1 MSVSAPLTL
10 QKQKHLK
17 YWLRCLR
24 TCLPTDYTTTDL
36 NRLTLGFFCIAA
48 LDLLGCLQTET
59 TEGDRA
65 GWINWIYKNQ
75 LPTGGFRGS
84 PATELG
90 GGEGGSEWD
99 PPIVPASF
107 FALVALVSLGDDLE
121 RVRKRGLLELLPKVQ
136 REDGSFGEWLGG
148 DGQIIGGSD
157 MRFVYCAVAIRWIL
171 RGREGEGM
179 LEGIEDIDVE
189 GVVRFIKSAES
200 YEHGIS
206 DKAFGEAHAGLTY
219 CAIGALALLG
229 RLHPTSDGLSTH
241 ANILRW
247 LTSRQVPSQ
256 AHDELKDEEYESRV
270 ANGTEQEI
278 TAGATI
284 TCGVDGK
291 PLWAGFNGRCNKK
304 TDTCYS
310 FWVCGS
316 LDMMKKLHLI
326 DFNSNRRFLL
336 EKTQHF
342 IGGFAKL
349 PVPGTPPDIL
359 HSFMGLASLAL
370 MREEGLNRLDP
381 TLCIS
386 MQAKERLV
394 NMGWWRDAT
403 V

>member
-1 MSVSAPLTL
+1 MSTPAPPTL
-10 QKQKHLK
+10 QKPKHVK

-24 TCLPTDYTTTDL
+24 TCLPTDYTSTDL

-48 LDLLGCLQTET
+48 LDLLGSLHSET
-59 TEGDRA
+59 TEEDRA
-65 GWINWIYKNQ
+65 GWISWIYKNQ

-84 PATELG
+84 PAADL
-90 GGEGGSEWD
+90 GEGDSGSEWD
-99 PPIVPASF
+99 PPIVPASY
-107 FALVALVSLGDDLE
+107 FALVALVSLGDDLG
-121 RVRKRGLLELLPKVQ
+121 RVKKRELLELLPKVQ
-136 REDGSFGEWLGG
+136 RKDGSFGEWLGG
-148 DGQIIGGSD
+148 DGQFIGGSD

-171 RGREGEGM
+171 RGREGKGVV
-179 LEGIEDIDVE
+179 EGIEDIDVE
-189 GVVRFIKSAES
+189 GVIRFIRSAES

-256 AHDELKDEEYESRV
+256 AQDELRDEEYVRHI

-278 TAGATI
+278 AAGAVI
-284 TCGVDGK
+284 TYGADGK

-394 NMGWWRDAT
+394 NMDWWRDAA

>member
-1 MSVSAPLTL
+1 
-10 QKQKHLK
+10 
-17 YWLRCLR
+17 
-24 TCLPTDYTTTDL
+24 
-36 NRLTLGFFCIAA
+36 
-48 LDLLGCLQTET
+48 
-59 TEGDRA
+59 
-65 GWINWIYKNQ
+65 
-75 LPTGGFRGS
+75 
-84 PATELG
+84 
-90 GGEGGSEWD
+90 
-99 PPIVPASF
+99 
-107 FALVALVSLGDDLE
+107 
-121 RVRKRGLLELLPKVQ
+121 LLELLPKVQ

-171 RGREGEGM
+171 RGREGKGVVEGVK
-179 LEGIEDIDVE
+179 DIDVE
-189 GVVRFIKSAES
+189 GVVKFIRSAES

-247 LTSRQVPSQ
+247 LTSRQVPSRAQ
-256 AHDELKDEEYESRV
+256 DELRDEEYESQIT
-270 ANGTEQEI
+270 NGTEQEI
-278 TAGATI
+278 TAGAAI
-284 TCGVDGK
+284 AYGADGR

-316 LDMMKKLHLI
+316 LDMMKKLHLA
-326 DFNSNRRFLL
+326 DFSGNRRFLL

-386 MQAKERLV
+386 MQAKERL
-394 NMGWWRDAT
+394 MSMDWWRDAA